1 MAREMKVSGEIR
13 TLAWREGSSGIFSG
27 SIEGLYQGYRFGST
41 TPDERRLNV
50 DAPNGSIALVLRQEI
65 STFLPPRPKDHPFA
79 DGKDP
84 LAGPP
89 PGGPPPNAPR
99 GGPGAHGQ
107 GPAPGMD
114 PSQRPFFMK
123 VSLRIDPEKS
133 TGIFAGA
140 TGETELSTPHY
151 RMAGYL
157 VVNTAQGDL
166 RLNFLEHEQPEAG
179 NLVADLQ
186 VDGGESTGIY
196 RGARGDLTFSIVVA
210 AAANRPNYGKGTYAG
225 TIWLQ

>member
-1 MAREMKVSGEIR
+1 MTEMKVSGEIK
-13 TLAWREGSSGIFSG
+13 TLAWREGSSGIFTG

-41 TPDERRLNV
+41 TPDERRFTIE
-50 DAPNGSIALVLRQEI
+50 APNGSIGLVLRQEI
-65 STFLPPRPKDHPFA
+65 STFLPPRPKEHPFA
-79 DGKDP
+79 GGKDP

-89 PGGPPPNAPR
+89 PGGGPPMMGR
-99 GGPGAHGQ
+99 GGPGAHGA

-123 VSLRIDPEKS
+123 VTLGVDPEKS

-140 TGETELSTPHY
+140 AGQAEISAPHY

-157 VVNTAQGDL
+157 VINTKQGDL
-166 RLNFLEHEQPEAG
+166 RLNFLEHEQPEEG

-186 VDGGESTGIY
+186 VDGAESTGVY
-196 RGARGDLTFSIVVA
+196 RGARGDLKFAIAVA
-210 AAANRPNYGKGTYAG
+210 AAANRPNYGKGTYSG